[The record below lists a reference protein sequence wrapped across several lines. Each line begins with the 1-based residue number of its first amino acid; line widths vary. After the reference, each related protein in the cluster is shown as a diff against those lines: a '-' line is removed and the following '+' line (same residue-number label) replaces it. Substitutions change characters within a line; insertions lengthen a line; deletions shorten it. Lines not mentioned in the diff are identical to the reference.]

1 MISAKMKNV
10 DDCRRAGVGPEIT
23 LTLTLTALITHQTT
37 CVVSAS
43 SVLRSGTVGW
53 IEVNTEALY
62 VTYRHFNYFQTHKQK
77 KKRKEKKTI

>member
-1 MISAKMKNV
+1 M
-10 DDCRRAGVGPEIT
+10 
-23 LTLTLTALITHQTT
+23 

-43 SVLRSGTVGW
+43 SALRSGTVGW

-77 KKRKEKKTI
+77 KKEKKRKLSKN

>member
-1 MISAKMKNV
+1 M
-10 DDCRRAGVGPEIT
+10 
-23 LTLTLTALITHQTT
+23 

-62 VTYRHFNYFQTHKQK
+62 VTYRHFNYFQTHKQRK
-77 KKRKEKKTI
+77 KKRKENDLKISC